1 MTSIN
6 ADTLPWYL
14 IGVLVSALLAVFYA
28 MLRGKILPNK
38 VAEMLRESAE
48 KRADAA
54 EAGVAA
60 NTKSIESL
68 VGSVAKLMVLAENQ
82 DRVLKALRE
91 SADRGHTQRRGGSS

>member
-1 MTSIN
+1 MVEIN
-6 ADTLPWYL
+6 AANLPWYL
-14 IGVLVSALLAVFYA
+14 IGVLVSAMLAVFYA

-68 VGSVAKLMVLAENQ
+68 VGSVGKLLVLAENQ
-82 DRVLKALRE
+82 DKVLKALRE
-91 SADRGHTQRRGGSS
+91 RTDRDHTSRRGGPS